1 MADLKTIYDEDGIQG
16 ILPYAFNSNEP
27 GYKFLCDVLKAGYT
41 LWFLVG
47 QRNNMPFLEVVESKL
62 YFSFFTTEE
71 EAHNHADT
79 LARHRYYTTPIKTET
94 DTAFDLLWK
103 RSRDLG
109 ATHINIDQAVWINI
123 KDLAPVAEYDGYISA
138 DAPIRNAK
146 INSLMLLFNQQIS
159 ADIKNDRLTAE
170 LWRALQDS
178 RFYVPLM
185 LTEEIE
191 PGKAMTDDNSSPHT
205 INYGEGLLTLPVFTD
220 QAFLTAYAQAFEL
233 PDEAWAVVKTPD
245 LKEILNYTR
254 NNAQLAAII
263 NPCSLDLL
271 LSKDAIEE
279 FERIALVDDAQA
291 RS

>member
-1 MADLKTIYDEDGIQG
+1 
-16 ILPYAFNSNEP
+16 
-27 GYKFLCDVLKAGYT
+27 
-41 LWFLVG
+41 
-47 QRNNMPFLEVVESKL
+47 
-62 YFSFFTTEE
+62 
-71 EAHNHADT
+71 
-79 LARHRYYTTPIKTET
+79 
-94 DTAFDLLWK
+94 
-103 RSRDLG
+103 
-109 ATHINIDQAVWINI
+109 
-123 KDLAPVAEYDGYISA
+123 
-138 DAPIRNAK
+138 
-146 INSLMLLFNQQIS
+146 MLLFNQQIS
-159 ADIKNDRLTAE
+159 ADIKNERLTAE

-185 LTEEIE
+185 PTEEIK